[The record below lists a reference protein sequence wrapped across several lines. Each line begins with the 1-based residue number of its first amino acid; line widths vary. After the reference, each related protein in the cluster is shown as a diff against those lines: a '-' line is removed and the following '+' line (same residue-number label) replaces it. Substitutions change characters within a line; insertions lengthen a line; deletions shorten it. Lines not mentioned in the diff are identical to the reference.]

1 VLLKLEQDLEA
12 GHGVLD
18 GALLHG
24 DLQLGTCCVPGPD
37 DEAEGV
43 GEPLDLLGHEVLVG
57 FAGSGE
63 GLCGALDEERE
74 AVLVL

>member
-1 VLLKLEQDLEA
+1 VIEQDLEA

-18 GALLHG
+18 GALLHA
-24 DLQLGTCCVPGPD
+24 DLQHGLPCVPGPD

-57 FAGSGE
+57 FACSGE

-74 AVLVL
+74 TVLVL